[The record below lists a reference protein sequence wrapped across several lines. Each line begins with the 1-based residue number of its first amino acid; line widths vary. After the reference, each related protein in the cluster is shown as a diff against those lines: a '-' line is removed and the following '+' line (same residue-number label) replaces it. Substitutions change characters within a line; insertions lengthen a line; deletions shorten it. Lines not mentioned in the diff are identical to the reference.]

1 MTSELLRLD
10 VGGTDELI
18 VFGKKKWNMSGLSVV
33 KGQRYAFTTS
43 NVKDWR
49 DASVKSTPEGQIE
62 VPLMLKSG
70 LVRRFRRF
78 QGAEWYALV
87 GCVQGRR
94 DWMFKIGKGVTI
106 EIEEDGELAA
116 FANDASL
123 IYWNNHGSL
132 RLGIKR
138 CG

>member
-18 VFGKKKWNMSGLSVV
+18 VFGKKKWNMSGVSVV

-70 LVRRFRRF
+70 LVRR
-78 QGAEWYALV
+78 
-87 GCVQGRR
+87 
-94 DWMFKIGKGVTI
+94 
-106 EIEEDGELAA
+106 
-116 FANDASL
+116 
-123 IYWNNHGSL
+123 
-132 RLGIKR
+132 
-138 CG
+138 